1 MKINV
6 EVDCTPEEARRFL
19 GLPDLTALHERYVA
33 RMGEL
38 MEMCI
43 GRGCRHLHILP
54 SMVTCLCSLTD
65 LASIV
70 LVAYDAHGGSRT

>member
-38 MEMCI
+38 ME
-43 GRGCRHLHILP
+43 GRVQPEMLEAMLKGWAPMNEAGAAFWRRLF
-54 SMVTCLCSLTD
+54 D
-65 LASIV
+65 RGARE
-70 LVAYDAHGGSRT
+70 D